1 MTLPETVKLLA
12 VICEVYPR
20 FMDGKQI
27 QTTTTL
33 WQKLFAS
40 DTYEEVE
47 AAFYAFVSTDEKGFP
62 PAPGAIRSLLNKLK
76 QPEGETTETQAWALV
91 QKALRNSLYNSE
103 KEFAALPPEVQDS
116 VGSPSMLREWA
127 AMDSETVNSVVAS
140 NFMRSY
146 KVRSGHV
153 REIQALP
160 DSVREVFGLLGEAFR
175 LPQKCLEPIDETK
188 SLPEPETEKPEPK
201 YREPSEGWKIAK
213 ARMAELRKQ
222 QLNEQK
228 EKNER
233 AKKLFVMEDE

>member
-1 MTLPETVKLLA
+1 MTLPETAKLLA
-12 VICEVYPR
+12 VVSEVYPR

-27 QTTTTL
+27 ETTTIL
-33 WQKLFAS
+33 WQKLFAN

-62 PAPGAIRSLLNKLK
+62 PAPGAVRSLLNKLK

-103 KEFAALPPEVQDS
+103 KEFAALPQEVQDS
-116 VGSPSMLREWA
+116 VGSASMLREWA

-153 REIQALP
+153 RELQALP
-160 DSVREVFGLLGEAFR
+160 ASVREVFGIIGEAFK
-175 LPQKCLEPIDETK
+175 LPQKCLEPFDET
-188 SLPEPETEKPEPK
+188 LPLPKPETEKPEPQ

-213 ARMAELRKQ
+213 ARIAELRRQ
-222 QLNEQK
+222 QARENR
-228 EKNER
+228 EKSER
-233 AKKLFVMEDE
+233 AMKLFVTEDT